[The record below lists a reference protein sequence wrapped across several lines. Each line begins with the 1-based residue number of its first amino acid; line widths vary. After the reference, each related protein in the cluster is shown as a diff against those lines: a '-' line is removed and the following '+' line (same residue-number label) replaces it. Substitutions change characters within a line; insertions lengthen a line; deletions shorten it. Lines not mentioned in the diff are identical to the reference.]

1 MARIL
6 VVDDAEMIR
15 VFFSTLLSQEGHE
28 VLTADDGVEAVEAFK
43 KKPADLVFMD
53 IFMPRKEGLA
63 TITDLLKLKPG
74 LPIVAMSAGSSFTD
88 LETLSWAKDFGARK
102 VITKPLDVDEVL
114 GCIGELLGAGTR

>member
-15 VFFSTLLSQEGHE
+15 VFFTTLLGQQGHE
-28 VLTADDGVEAVEAFK
+28 VETACDGIEAVEKFK
-43 KKPADLVFMD
+43 AKPADLVFMD
-53 IFMPRKEGLA
+53 IFMPRQEGLA
-63 TITDLLKLKPG
+63 TITELLKIRPG

-102 VITKPLDVDEVL
+102 IVPKPLDVDEVL
-114 GCIGELLGAGTR
+114 ASVKELAGPR